1 MVKPIEC
8 ASLPTFEAASAMS
21 DTPPPPPPG
30 MPPLPPPP
38 PPPGFEGDDE
48 EDEFS
53 EMIDETTTEEV
64 VEQSD
69 ESGFSALPT
78 PPMPEGL
85 DAPPAPPGFDVPP
98 PVPPGFDVPPPVP
111 AGFDAPPPLPPGFDL
126 PAEAAPEFED
136 ESDEWEV
143 DELEIQSFDISLA
156 NLDDVVDEVAESAD
170 EVAPTDTGDLNAALD
185 AAFAADAT
193 VGGSDADAFDDPFG
207 APPAADP
214 FAAAFDETE
223 EEEAAQPPE
232 PAPALSSNLRPAA
245 EVDAIPGDK
254 LYVTL
259 REKEESVLN
268 PDGTVRQQSIDGELI
283 LRNSSRKDRAW
294 DIEVLLQNTGAT
306 DIGGGAITVRE
317 LDATQTTN
325 LPYTASG
332 PRMMIL
338 REHLDTE
345 PERPQESSLSMV
357 FSEHSQEVLIRLSV
371 ENIAPVSLTDVVVRR
386 ALPDNFELTDG
397 PEYDIKGKELVWR
410 IGRLPVGESATLEVA
425 PRVTTKS
432 IQRFATGTVSAA
444 YSCEATVSR
453 AQFDAITSRARQ
465 FGYVSP
471 KEDDRPDVFHCKLVV
486 ENRSSFVVS
495 LSGATVWLAGR
506 SDPFLEMEDI
516 REDIPP
522 EGLWDSLEKRIEA
535 IDKPN
540 FTHEINYSILPRANV
555 ESTGVLEL
563 KERSIKVLD
572 ADVNKQ
578 YSISR
583 IRSYVPS
590 DLECITVV
598 ENTGSAPINVMRL
611 LDDIPGIF
619 NTPTADQ
626 VRIEIE
632 GTDLNQDQYRIEVV
646 DGTQLEEQLVSPD
659 SQGHA
664 LRITVGTSAPLGL
677 QPGKSLTISYPLHAE
692 DPSPQNDKLGAP
704 IRADFSMERF
714 GPVATRYC
722 NRAPLIRVVH
732 RRRRF
737 STGKEVFPSA
747 GPGRYEIL
755 LMFQNDS
762 DSALEDLSLHD
773 VVPGTFNIEKSTVR
787 SSQSGERVVDYNKE
801 SAREGTQVSWP
812 IGRIEKGER
821 IEVVFEIQGDSE
833 SEYKVADAQ
842 DYHGATFGDEV
853 DEEPNLPDWV
863 DEATR
868 SLPEPPVREAEP
880 SSESDEDEDET
891 EEEAEDTSDEVVEAE
906 EEASDDE
913 PVDFSIPQVH
923 SSDSEESEEE
933 STDDLETD
941 DVEEE
946 AEEAAPPTPDVCPV
960 CGTEAAVGSSSC
972 ETCSFQFS

>member
-1 MVKPIEC
+1 
-8 ASLPTFEAASAMS
+8 MS
-21 DTPPPPPPG
+21 DTPPPPPG
-30 MPPLPPPP
+30 MPPIPPPP
-38 PPPGFEGDDE
+38 PPPGFGSRENEDKIDDSIA
-48 EDEFS
+48 EDLDDNLDMDEITQF
-53 EMIDETTTEEV
+53 ID
-64 VEQSD
+64 D
-69 ESGFSALPT
+69 LPT
-78 PPMPEGL
+78 TDAVEPPLPLPPEL
-85 DAPPAPPGFDVPP
+85 
-98 PVPPGFDVPPPVP
+98 
-111 AGFDAPPPLPPGFDL
+111 DAPPPLPPNFEPTPPHSAEFPPPPPPGFSPIEED
-126 PAEAAPEFED
+126 AEI
-136 ESDEWEV
+136 DEWSGDRRDVE
-143 DELEIQSFDISLA
+143 SFDDSPHSLG
-156 NLDDVVDEVAESAD
+156 VDNEEMY
-170 EVAPTDTGDLNAALD
+170 
-185 AAFAADAT
+185 
-193 VGGSDADAFDDPFG
+193 VGGSNEDSEFTDRDWNSVLDNAFEG
-207 APPAADP
+207 
-214 FAAAFDETE
+214 E
-223 EEEAAQPPE
+223 EESNSDSDQLAESQSAF
-232 PAPALSSNLRPAA
+232 SSNLRPSS
-245 EVDAIPGDK
+245 EVDSIPGDK

-259 REKEESVLN
+259 KENEESVLN

-294 DIEVLLQNTGAT
+294 DIEVLLQNTSST

-317 LDATQTTN
+317 LDATETTT

-338 REHLDTE
+338 REHIDTE

-357 FSEHSQEVLIRLSV
+357 YSEHAQEVLIRLSV

-386 ALPDNFELTDG
+386 ALPDNFELSEG
-397 PEYDIKGKELVWR
+397 PEYDIKENEIIWR
-410 IGRLPVGESATLEVA
+410 VGRLPVGDSAILEIM
-425 PRVTTKS
+425 PRVTTKT

-444 YSCEATVSR
+444 YSSEATVSR
-453 AQFDAITSRARQ
+453 AQFDSVKSRARQ

-506 SDPFLEMEDI
+506 NDPFLEMEDI
-516 REDIPP
+516 REEIPP
-522 EGLWDSLEKRIEA
+522 EGLWDSIEKRIEA

-540 FTHEINYSILPRANV
+540 FTHEINYSILPRVNV
-555 ESTGVLEL
+555 ESTGALEL
-563 KERSIKVLD
+563 KERSFKVLD
-572 ADVNKQ
+572 AEVNKQ

-583 IRSYVPS
+583 IRSYVAS
-590 DLECITVV
+590 DLDCITVI

-619 NTPTADQ
+619 NTPSTNQ
-626 VRIEIE
+626 VRIEME
-632 GTDLNQDQYRIEVV
+632 GSELNEDQYRIEVV

-677 QPGKSLTISYPLHAE
+677 QPGKSLTITYPLHAE
-692 DPSPQNDKLGAP
+692 DPSPQNEKLAAP

-722 NRAPLIRVVH
+722 VRAPLIRVVH

-737 STGKEVFPSA
+737 STGKEVFPAA

-762 DSALEDLSLHD
+762 DSALEDLFLHD

-787 SSQSGERVVDYNKE
+787 SNQSGERVVDYSKE
-801 SAREGTQVSWP
+801 SAREGTHVSWP
-812 IGRIEKGER
+812 IGRIEKDER

-853 DEEPNLPDWV
+853 DEEPNLPDWI
-863 DEATR
+863 DDSARLIQETAQI
-868 SLPEPPVREAEP
+868 
-880 SSESDEDEDET
+880 ESQ
-891 EEEAEDTSDEVVEAE
+891 S
-906 EEASDDE
+906 E
-913 PVDFSIPQVH
+913 PVTNEKEENESISNEDIEVDLSTPQVQDVEPI
-923 SSDSEESEEE
+923 SEEKLEAIEESVDSEDKSIE
-933 STDDLETD
+933 
-941 DVEEE
+941 VKIV
-946 AEEAAPPTPDVCPV
+946 TPDVCPV
-960 CGTEAAVGSSSC
+960 CGTEASVGASSC